1 MQHVDDTIDNREILQ
16 RFLPPMPEEEEEEE
30 EPNLVQSQE
39 NESSNKEDCVNEALN
54 NTIIE
59 TAED

>member
-1 MQHVDDTIDNREILQ
+1 
-16 RFLPPMPEEEEEEE
+16 MPEEEEEEE
-30 EPNLVQSQE
+30 EPNLAESQE

-59 TAED
+59 TAEE